1 MEKKRKILM
10 ISALLIF
17 AGSTLFFLR
26 TNPAWSLTDVWI
38 DEKELGELCIGQVVP
53 TAGEQMQTAQDD
65 QSDQDE
71 TSELQTDTMLE
82 QIEDTAEQIKN
93 ESEADLKQE
102 KADQKK
108 EKTALSKDPLVI
120 IYHTH
125 STESYLPYKES
136 NYHREAKKGTV
147 RDVGD
152 VLKEALEEQGIKTI
166 HDTTIHDRP
175 SYNESYSR
183 SLQTIQSLLKKYPTA
198 KYVIDLHR
206 DAAAASAKEGKLLTI
221 DNKRVAKFSL
231 VVGKENQNYAEL
243 YEFAKKVSQKAEQQH
258 KGFGGAIIE
267 QNYRYNEYVSDHALL
282 LEIGN
287 NKNTIEESRR
297 CARYFAKALAA
308 VIKG

>member
-1 MEKKRKILM
+1 MEKNRKILM

-26 TNPAWSLTDVWI
+26 TNPVWNLADVWI
-38 DEKELGELCIGQVVP
+38 DEKELGELCIGQVAP
-53 TAGEQMQTAQDD
+53 AAGRQIQTAEKEQEADP
-65 QSDQDE
+65 E
-71 TSELQTDTMLE
+71 AQTESMIE
-82 QIEDTAEQIKN
+82 QIGETAEQVQN
-93 ESEADLKQE
+93 ESETDLQQKQSA
-102 KADQKK
+102 KKK
-108 EKTALSKDPLVI
+108 EQTALSKDPLVI

-136 NYHREAKKGTV
+136 NYHREKQKGTV
-147 RDVGD
+147 RDVGE
-152 VLKEALEEQGIKTI
+152 VLKEALEEKGIRTI
-166 HDTTIHDRP
+166 HDTTLHDRP

-183 SLQTIQSLLKKYPTA
+183 SLQTIQTLRKKYPTA

-221 DNKRVAKFSL
+221 DQKRVAKFSL

-267 QNYRYNEYVSDHALL
+267 QNYRYNEFVSDYALL

-297 CARYFAKALAA
+297 CAKYFAEALAA
-308 VIKG
+308 VIK